1 MRLKKLLGVGISVA
15 IVFSVMP
22 LQVLADEITDQIRCR
37 SIESA
42 DYSVQ
47 ENIVASWDS
56 HANIEIVFTN
66 NGSETIDDWYYTF
79 DFAYEIENPYNC
91 YIVEHEGDLY
101 TVGNN
106 DWNQDIKPGESV
118 TIGYTS
124 ASTDGSPIEIMPS
137 FYLLNTKTA
146 EFPVESVSLEYTEYS
161 DWTDGFSGAILL
173 KNNSDSALRDWS
185 ITFSA
190 NRPITES
197 FGSVLTIN
205 DDGTYT
211 ISNDGN
217 MQNVAAYSSCQIGFN
232 GGAHD
237 SSVPF
242 EISDLSVK
250 TRVLGLSLSDDN
262 NGNGILDV
270 CETDYSGEVSVIT
283 PTPTPTEMPTV
294 EPTATATPEP
304 TTTSILTTTPTVVPT
319 ITETPTTTPE
329 PTITEIPTNTP
340 TAIPTVTIIPENLD
354 LETDS
359 DGDLIPDDLEPFYGT
374 DKNNPDTDGDGI
386 PDGYELLAGL
396 DPTAFDTDGNGIG
409 DGDEDNDGDGLSN
422 IEEVVVGSNLM
433 NPDSDFDGLTDYE
446 EAKTYGTSPIDY
458 DTDDDGIN
466 DYDEV
471 QMGLNP
477 LSTDSDGD
485 GIPDNDEKVLQS
497 KTVVLTDA
505 SHPAG
510 VTSFTVEAEISGC
523 IDENTTIKD
532 CYYEGCVSSLIDGSI
547 GVPVD
552 ISTSGEFDSAI
563 ITFQYDSS
571 LLGDS
576 KEEDLVVC
584 WIDYDNGQIIPLE
597 STLDAENCTVSAVTT
612 HFSQYV
618 LIDLQ
623 TYCDMWNANLIKL
636 QEYQSN
642 PATTNYDFVVA
653 CQLSPNTT
661 MEERR
666 QEWRAIYYMIQN
678 LKPGDRMTVFAYG
691 SGTVL
696 DASGYVAEGSD
707 WNSKIQ
713 LINLSVY
720 DWDDGT
726 GKSLGDLPYA
736 NMEATTIGGALLF
749 NYCFNDNSGNS
760 RQLIIFTNGES
771 TDISEEALSYPGLYG
786 FDVNVIMVDGG
797 TDVSDM
803 AAFYQPTGGFP
814 FQITD
819 PSTEPDNM
827 ASIVY
832 DNLDD
837 SDEDADSDGLLNYI
851 EDNPDGILTSYG
863 FFVKTDRDNPDTDG
877 DGCPDHFSD
886 KLIGYDEELAELGES
901 KYVMSNITYET
912 GLGLYFNGYGYD
924 EFMANY
930 GGELSKDL
938 TYYVLRSRPDMKDT
952 DLDFYSDATDSD
964 VWNPSFDYVGLGNE
978 KYKPIGISND
988 EYYIVSSSQYT
999 QIENYPGSKGTPSY
1013 GGDQGWVSSANDEV
1027 YIVASSDVQSDL
1039 SFITNK
1045 GCGVTAGVDV
1055 ILYLVNGK
1063 EIYDYYDF
1071 YREFYLSTTETL
1083 LRPTIEGVFCYE
1095 IPVAISSMY
1104 YESTGVFLQSSWNV
1118 SGDLSKAQLIDVFE
1132 AMINDNHPVI
1142 LNVCSL
1148 SGDNMAGI
1156 TFYKLATGSSG
1167 NGTGTIQLGDSDVC
1181 LVEDIYNSPVDGH
1194 YFTATGLVF
1203 DNNTGNTYI
1212 RISSWGTEFYISYDE
1227 YYDFLNEYPVL
1238 ANKNGYLYY

>member
-22 LQVLADEITDQIRCR
+22 LQVLADEISNQVRCR
-37 SIESA
+37 SIEGA

-47 ENIVASWDS
+47 ENITASWDG

-91 YIVEHEGDLY
+91 YIVEHEGNLY

-118 TIGYTS
+118 TIGFTA
-124 ASTDGSPIEIMPS
+124 ASTDGSQVEIMPS

-146 EFPVESVSLEYTEYS
+146 EFPVEAVSLEYTEYS
-161 DWTDGFSGAILL
+161 DWTDGFSGAVLL
-173 KNNSDSALRDWS
+173 KNNSDSAIRDWS

-217 MQNVAAYSSCQIGFN
+217 TQNVAAYSSCQIGFN

-237 SSVPF
+237 ASVPF

-250 TRVLGLSLSDDN
+250 TRVLGLSLSDDY
-262 NGNGILDV
+262 NGNGIPDV

-283 PTPTPTEMPTV
+283 PTPTPIPTEMPTV
-294 EPTATATPEP
+294 EPTATVTAEP
-304 TTTSILTTTPTVVPT
+304 TTTSIPTTTPTEVPT

-354 LETDS
+354 LETDT

-374 DKNNPDTDGDGI
+374 DKNNSDTDGDGI

-396 DPTAFDTDGNGIG
+396 DPIAFDTDGNGIG

-433 NPDSDFDGLTDYE
+433 NPDSDLDGLTDYE
-446 EAKTYGTSPIDY
+446 EVKIYGTSPIDY

-485 GIPDNDEKVLQS
+485 GIPDNEEKVLQS
-497 KTVVLTDA
+497 KTVELTDA
-505 SHPAG
+505 AHPAG
-510 VTSFTVEAEISGC
+510 VTSVTVEAEISGC

-552 ISTSGEFDSAI
+552 ISTSGEFDSAT

-597 STLDAENCTVSAVTT
+597 SALDAENCTVSAVTT

-618 LIDLQ
+618 LLDLQ

-636 QEYQSN
+636 QEYRNN
-642 PATTNYDFVVA
+642 PTATNYDFVVA

-666 QEWRAIYYMIQN
+666 QEWQAIFYMIQA

-691 SGTVL
+691 SGTIL

-736 NMEATTIGGALLF
+736 NMLGTTKGAAILF
-749 NYCFNDNSGNS
+749 DYCFNDNSGNN
-760 RQLIIFTNGES
+760 RQLIVFTNGES
-771 TDISEEALSYPGLYG
+771 NTISEETLLYPEIYG

-797 TDVSDM
+797 ADVSSLEG
-803 AAFYQPTGGFP
+803 FYKPTGGFSY
-814 FQITD
+814 QMTD
-819 PSTEPDNM
+819 STEPFNM
-827 ASIVY
+827 PKIVY
-832 DNLDD
+832 DKLDE
-837 SDEDADSDGLLNYI
+837 SDDDDDDDGLPNYV
-851 EDNPDGILTSYG
+851 EDYPILTSYG
-863 FFVKTDRDNPDTDG
+863 FFVNTDRKEKDTDG
-877 DGCPDHFSD
+877 DDCPDHWSD
-886 KLIGYDEELAELGES
+886 ALIGEYSENKAELGDS
-901 KYVMSNITYET
+901 IYVLTSIGYYDS
-912 GLGLYFNGYGYD
+912 LGLYFKGYGYE
-924 EFMANY
+924 EFMENY

-938 TYYVLRSRPDMKDT
+938 TCYVLRTRPDMKDT
-952 DLDFYSDATDSD
+952 DGDYYSDFNDPKPLASGVTTID
-964 VWNPSFDYVGLGNE
+964 LGGE
-978 KYKPIGISND
+978 KY
-988 EYYIVSSSQYT
+988 T
-999 QIENYPGSKGTPSY
+999 
-1013 GGDQGWVSSANDEV
+1013 
-1027 YIVASSDVQSDL
+1027 
-1039 SFITNK
+1039 
-1045 GCGVTAGVDV
+1045 
-1055 ILYLVNGK
+1055 
-1063 EIYDYYDF
+1063 
-1071 YREFYLSTTETL
+1071 
-1083 LRPTIEGVFCYE
+1083 
-1095 IPVAISSMY
+1095 
-1104 YESTGVFLQSSWNV
+1104 
-1118 SGDLSKAQLIDVFE
+1118 
-1132 AMINDNHPVI
+1132 
-1142 LNVCSL
+1142 
-1148 SGDNMAGI
+1148 
-1156 TFYKLATGSSG
+1156 
-1167 NGTGTIQLGDSDVC
+1167 
-1181 LVEDIYNSPVDGH
+1181 
-1194 YFTATGLVF
+1194 VF
-1203 DNNTGNTYI
+1203 DNNDLFVQSSGYTQVFGSPEPGDSLAYGGNQHWYPSDDTWLLSGLILPWNYDIEDRGCGLVAYNDILLYLENGDAAYSYEDYTALLDLALTVQFRTPWGVPAPSITNAINYAGLEQGKTYEATWI
-1212 RISSWGTEFYISYDE
+1212 TYEMCGEALYLAAINDMLNRNYPVMISASVLNGEKFNYYYISSDENSSGKQFLRINNDTGTNYYLDAITWSTGHYFVITGMIYDSYANNGAGECYLRVAMGHEQERYIIYSE
-1227 YYDFLNEYPVL
+1227 YCDYVDNNTSVPLQ
-1238 ANKNGYLYY
+1238 NGMMYFIG